1 MSDAREPRGEG
12 RTQRAPGPQTPTP
25 APEDEPSFKLDKE
38 IALKYDPATLS
49 RHIMRDAGRGESLD
63 LNTRARMESRL
74 GGDFS
79 NVRIVRG
86 PLAEEITSR
95 YRADAVTVGGT
106 ELILVREGWQS
117 NFQSAEGAALLAH
130 ELTHVQQ
137 QQRGLHFA
145 HSGEGAEHSDIEQE
159 AYSVQALTRAEEQGR
174 NLADESTK
182 RAALAEKKIWHEVK
196 KQARKMLKNE
206 EESKEIRDGA
216 ANIQSNTQA
225 T

>member
-1 MSDAREPRGEG
+1 MSDARDTRADA
-12 RTQRAPGPQTPTP
+12 RSQRAPGRPTPTP
-25 APEDEPSFKLDKE
+25 APEDEESFRLDKD

-63 LNTRARMESRL
+63 LHTRSRMERRL

-106 ELILVREGWQS
+106 ELVLVREGWQS
-117 NFQSAEGAALLAH
+117 NFQSAEGTALLAH

-145 HSGEGAEHSDIEQE
+145 HSGGDDENSEHERE
-159 AYSVQALTRAEEQGR
+159 AYSVQSMVRAEEQGR
-174 NLADESTK
+174 HLAEESTK
-182 RAALAEKKIWHEVK
+182 RSALAERKIWHEVK
-196 KQARKMLKNE
+196 KMARKIMKND
-206 EESKEIRDGA
+206 EESKEIRDGS

>member
-1 MSDAREPRGEG
+1 MSDSHDTRSEARSP
-12 RTQRAPGPQTPTP
+12 RAPGRPTPTP
-25 APEDEPSFKLDKE
+25 APEDEASFRLDKE
-38 IALKYDPATLS
+38 IALKYDPSTLS
-49 RHIMRDAGRGESLD
+49 RHIMRDAGRGEPLD
-63 LNTRARMESRL
+63 LHTRSRMERRL
-74 GGDFS
+74 GGDFG

-86 PLAEEITSR
+86 PLAEEITNR

-106 ELILVREGWQS
+106 DLIMVREGWQS

-159 AYSVQALTRAEEQGR
+159 AYGVQAMTRAEEQGR

-182 RAALAEKKIWHEVK
+182 RAALAEKKIWGEVK
-196 KQARKMLKNE
+196 KMARKMLKNE
-206 EESKEIRDGA
+206 EESGEIRDGA